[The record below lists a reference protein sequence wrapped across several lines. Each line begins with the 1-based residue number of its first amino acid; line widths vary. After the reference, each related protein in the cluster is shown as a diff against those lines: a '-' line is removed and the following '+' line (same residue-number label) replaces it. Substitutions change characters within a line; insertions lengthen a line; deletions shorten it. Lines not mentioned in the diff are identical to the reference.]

1 MEAVAM
7 GRREEDKEGRC
18 PQAGREPPLPAEKA
32 KEENE
37 LHLAKRR
44 KVLCSEFA
52 AITSSDA
59 AVARSFLADN
69 DWHLQRALNAYFE
82 PPLEEEKEED
92 VDVEKAAAGG
102 VQPACPG
109 PGSWIDLTGVA
120 TTSNADVS
128 SADLKQK
135 EDDSSF
141 SLITWNIDGLDVGNL
156 KERARGICSYL
167 ALYSPDVVF
176 LQEVIQPHLRL
187 LEMRASSYTV
197 IPGNIDGYFTV
208 IMLKKSRVKI
218 LKYEIIPFPS
228 TSMMRNLLVVH
239 VSESVCTE
247 QLCFSLQNK
256 KFQKRLDWLCS
267 VAVSNSRKASPNT
280 GTHLMHLI
288 LTNLNIYVSISG
300 NELCLMTSHL
310 ESTKDHSKE
319 RMKQLKIVLNKMQ
332 KESESTTVIF
342 GGDTNLRDSEVAKL
356 GSLPNNIMDIWE
368 FLGKPQHCRYTW
380 DTYSNTNL
388 NAEYKC
394 KLRFDRIYF
403 RPAADGGHIIP
414 RSMDLIGLEKLDCGR
429 FPSDH
434 WGLLCK
440 FDVIL

>member
-1 MEAVAM
+1 MEAVVM

-18 PQAGREPPLPAEKA
+18 PQAGREPPLPAEKE
-32 KEENE
+32 KEEDE

-59 AVARSFLADN
+59 GVARSFLADN

-82 PPLEEEKEED
+82 PPLEEE
-92 VDVEKAAAGG
+92 DVEKAAAGE
-102 VQPACPG
+102 VQSACPG
-109 PGSWIDLTGVA
+109 PGSCIDLTGDA
-120 TTSNADVS
+120 TTSNAGVN
-128 SADLKQK
+128 SADSKQK

-141 SLITWNIDGLDVGNL
+141 SLITWNIDGLDLGNL

-176 LQEVIQPHLRL
+176 LQEVVQPHLRL

-208 IMLKKSRVKI
+208 MMLKKSRVKI

-239 VSESVCTE
+239 
-247 QLCFSLQNK
+247 
-256 KFQKRLDWLCS
+256 
-267 VAVSNSRKASPNT
+267 
-280 GTHLMHLI
+280 
-288 LTNLNIYVSISG
+288 VSISG

-356 GSLPNNIMDIWE
+356 GSLPDNIMDIWE

>member
-1 MEAVAM
+1 
-7 GRREEDKEGRC
+7 EEEKEKEGRC
-18 PQAGREPPLPAEKA
+18 PQAGREPPLPAEKKK
-32 KEENE
+32 KEEDE

-52 AITSSDA
+52 AVTGSDA

-69 DWHLQRALNAYFE
+69 EWHLQRALNAYFE
-82 PPLEEEKEED
+82 PPLEEEDVEEYAKED
-92 VDVEKAAAGG
+92 VEEAAA
-102 VQPACPG
+102 ASAG
-109 PGSWIDLTGVA
+109 PGSCIDLTGDA
-120 TTSNADVS
+120 TTSNAGVN
-128 SADLKQK
+128 SADSRQQ

-141 SLITWNIDGLDVGNL
+141 SLITWNVDGLDVGNL

-176 LQEVIQPHLRL
+176 LQEVVQPHLHF

-218 LKYEIIPFPS
+218 LKCEIIPFPT

-239 VSESVCTE
+239 
-247 QLCFSLQNK
+247 
-256 KFQKRLDWLCS
+256 
-267 VAVSNSRKASPNT
+267 
-280 GTHLMHLI
+280 
-288 LTNLNIYVSISG
+288 VSISG

-356 GSLPNNIMDIWE
+356 GNLPNNIMDIWE

-403 RPAADGGHIIP
+403 RPAADRGHIIP

>member
-1 MEAVAM
+1 
-7 GRREEDKEGRC
+7 RQREEDNKEDRC
-18 PQAGREPPLPAEKA
+18 PQAGQQQ
-32 KEENE
+32 EEE
-37 LHLAKRR
+37 EEGDEEEALHVAKRR

-59 AVARSFLADN
+59 AMARRFLAGN
-69 DWHLQRALNAYFE
+69 DWQIQVGPGAAGRGAAPAAAPSLTSACVFQRALNAYFE
-82 PPLEEEKEED
+82 APLEKEE
-92 VDVEKAAAGG
+92 AAGG
-102 VQPACPG
+102 VPPACEG
-109 PGSWIDLTGVA
+109 PGSCIDLTADA
-120 TTSNADVS
+120 TTSNASVN
-128 SADLKQK
+128 SADSKQQ

-141 SLITWNIDGLDVGNL
+141 SLITWNIDGLDLGNL

-176 LQEVIQPHLRL
+176 LQEVIPPHLCL
-187 LEMRASSYTV
+187 LQMRASNYTI

-208 IMLKKSRVKI
+208 IMLKKSRVKL
-218 LKYEIIPFPS
+218 LKHEIIPFPT

-239 VSESVCTE
+239 
-247 QLCFSLQNK
+247 
-256 KFQKRLDWLCS
+256 
-267 VAVSNSRKASPNT
+267 
-280 GTHLMHLI
+280 
-288 LTNLNIYVSISG
+288 VSISG

-319 RMKQLKIVLNKMQ
+319 RVKQLQIVLDKMQ

-342 GGDTNLRDSEVAKL
+342 GGDTNLRDSEITKL
-356 GSLPNNIMDIWE
+356 GNLPKNIVDIWE

-380 DTYSNTNL
+380 DTHSNTNL
-388 NAEYKC
+388 DAKYKC
-394 KLRFDRIYF
+394 KMRFDRIYF
-403 RPAADGGHIIP
+403 RPAAQEGNITP

-434 WGLLCK
+434 WGLLCT